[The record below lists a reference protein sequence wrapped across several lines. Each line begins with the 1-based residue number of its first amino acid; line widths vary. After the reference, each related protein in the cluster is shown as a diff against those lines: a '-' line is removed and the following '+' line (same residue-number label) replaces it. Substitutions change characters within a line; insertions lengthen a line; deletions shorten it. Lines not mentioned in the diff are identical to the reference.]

1 MTPTLAGRARRL
13 LTGVAA
19 VALALLFVAAPAKAE
34 GPIADTYVFDGEVT
48 AQGLLKATQTI
59 TFAAAPDELVQK
71 LALSAPIDE
80 FRSYSYEITNVA
92 ATIGG
97 EKTEPD
103 VSKQGDYLVVKVK
116 TAGAA
121 NKPITLSYEVSG
133 TTREERGTGGVL
145 TMFTWRVLQGLNV
158 EVKDTSGTIAVPAI
172 ASMVDCVAG
181 PPGAVGKCDLFAA
194 GTKESPM
201 PMFESSNRGIGE
213 QVTVSVG
220 VPGQQIAATA
230 VIREAWNLDRAF
242 EVSLWTV
249 LAAMAALA
257 LGGFGLYWLFKRT
270 GLDVDTGGEFNT
282 IATFR
287 PVAAGN
293 STFELSDGVRPGHV
307 GTVADERVDPVDVT
321 ASILD
326 LAVRGHIVITELP
339 RVVGEVHDWTL
350 ARVGSADVLAAFEE
364 RLLDGVAPAGTVTRV
379 STLPTTLTPALAG
392 VQDALYDDVVAKG
405 WFESRPDQ
413 IRSNWR
419 RLGQIGIGVA
429 LVAAILL
436 VAFTNLGLLALVL
449 VLLAVGLYWVA
460 DRMPRRTKE
469 GAKMLA
475 GLKALAMLLATYP
488 TTEMPR
494 DRQLQ
499 ELSKLL
505 PYAVVL
511 GGKERWL
518 SAMAIAGDDAI
529 PDEGEVGW
537 YRAPEGWTLAELPAS
552 LTEFV
557 NTVQGVLFS
566 R

>member
-1 MTPTLAGRARRL
+1 MTPKLARCARRAI
-13 LTGVAA
+13 TGAAALA
-19 VALALLFVAAPAKAE
+19 VALLVAMTPARAE

-48 AQGLLKATQTI
+48 AQGLLRATQTI
-59 TFAAAPDELVQK
+59 TFAVAPDELVQK

-80 FRSYSYEITNVA
+80 FRSYSYDITNVA
-92 ATIGG
+92 ASIGG
-97 EKTEPD
+97 EKTEPG
-103 VSKQGDYLVVKVK
+103 VSKQGDYLVVTVK

-121 NKPITLSYEVSG
+121 NKPITISYEVNG

-145 TMFTWRVLQGLNV
+145 TLFTWRVLQGLSV
-158 EVKDTSGTIAVPAI
+158 EVKDASGTIAVPAI

-201 PMFESSNRGIGE
+201 PTFESSDRGIGE

-230 VIREAWNLDRAF
+230 VIHEAWNLDRAF
-242 EVSLWTV
+242 AVTLWTV
-249 LAAMAALA
+249 LAAMAALT
-257 LGGFGLYWLFKRT
+257 LGGFGLYWLFRRT
-270 GLDVDTGGEFNT
+270 GLDVDAGGEFNT

-287 PVAAGN
+287 PVAAGT

-321 ASILD
+321 ATILD

-339 RVVGEVHDWTL
+339 RTVGEVHDWTL
-350 ARVGSADVLAAFEE
+350 ARVGSTDVLAAFEE

-405 WFESRPDQ
+405 WFESRPDR

-429 LVAAILL
+429 LVLAILL

-449 VLLAVGLYWVA
+449 VLLAFGLYWVA

-475 GLKALAMLLATYP
+475 GLEALAMLLATYP
-488 TTEMPR
+488 TTEMPK

-518 SAMAIAGDDAI
+518 RAMAVAGDDDI

-552 LTEFV
+552 LTDFV
-557 NTVQGVLFS
+557 HTVQGVLFS